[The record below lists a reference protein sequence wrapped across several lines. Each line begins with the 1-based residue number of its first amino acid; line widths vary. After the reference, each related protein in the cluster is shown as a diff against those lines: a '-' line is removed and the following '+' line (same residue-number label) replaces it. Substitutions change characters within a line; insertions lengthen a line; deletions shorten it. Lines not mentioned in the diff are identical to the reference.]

1 MPLAGYNPLSY
12 FSFGKKKDSSEVAES
27 PEQLERSSARSS
39 AHADTASS
47 AAKDSAQSSVDTDAE
62 QEPLLKVV
70 KGSPTPEEIA
80 APNRCGGDDAGERH
94 KQERELAGGC
104 CFAHLEPRSAPGCFV
119 ASGPRFVEAR
129 SPQVTRADNSASY
142 IPVTPVGVAGIY
154 CFASNSRFILRY
166 STSNALILVV
176 LSY

>member
-12 FSFGKKKDSSEVAES
+12 FSFGKKKDSSEAAES

-39 AHADTASS
+39 AHADSASS

-80 APNRCGGDDAGERH
+80 ALTAVVAMMQANAAQQEQNLLVGAASRILNRGQRLGVSLRPGPGSWRRAR
-94 KQERELAGGC
+94 
-104 CFAHLEPRSAPGCFV
+104 PR
-119 ASGPRFVEAR
+119 
-129 SPQVTRADNSASY
+129 
-142 IPVTPVGVAGIY
+142 
-154 CFASNSRFILRY
+154 
-166 STSNALILVV
+166 
-176 LSY
+176 